1 MDLYLIT
8 EQDPLVMM
16 AWRCEKLYEII
27 IHGKWILIKSFLCI
41 FKKNVVGYVLDP
53 HNLVGISRLRG
64 SDLKKLEVSILDL
77 PLPSCMLPSFI
88 EVFKYFFL

>member
-27 IHGKWILIKSFLCI
+27 IHG
-41 FKKNVVGYVLDP
+41 YVLDP

-64 SDLKKLEVSILDL
+64 SNLKKLEVSILDL

-88 EVFKYFFL
+88 EVFKSIFLIFKVT